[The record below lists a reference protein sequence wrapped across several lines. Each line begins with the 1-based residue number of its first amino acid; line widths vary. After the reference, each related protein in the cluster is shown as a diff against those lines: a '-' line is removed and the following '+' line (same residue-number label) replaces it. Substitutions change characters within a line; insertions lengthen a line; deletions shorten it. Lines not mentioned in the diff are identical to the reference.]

1 MESSSNVTTP
11 CSSDAAACNP
21 AASVRI
27 PDVDPDSYTD
37 LNWPR
42 YLVIKSLDNKS
53 ILKHNLFVIA
63 KAIEGIAGKPKE
75 VRSLRNAGL
84 LLIEVDRKQYAI
96 NLLKTKHLHD
106 IPVDITPHRSMNSS
120 KGVFTCG
127 DLSDMDDKEILKQL
141 KESGQNIQDL
151 YRIHSFKSGK
161 KEPTDTFV
169 VTYSTKVLPE
179 KIYVGHYRVSVRVYI
194 PNPRKCTLC
203 QKFGHTKNFCKNE
216 LVCCKCGQSGHDEDN
231 CISNEVYC
239 VNCKGPHKASSKEC
253 ELWKTEKAIVKYKF
267 ENDVSF
273 PEARKKIEET
283 TKNLQNNSKSYSSV
297 VTGKVTTCE
306 MGVQTELT
314 WPSFLTSPVLSSECF
329 KTVDQSTQSSSN
341 EMETVSGNS
350 KRTISNSSSNEDDMP
365 TLFQHKRLDLNGLE
379 SIRSNLNFK
388 YVSNSVNAENESRG
402 ANSLGGVTTNMSSG
416 GAGGLPPK
424 PPDCPP
430 PPTSRSGSNDTSRSG
445 VGRDRSPIKPP

>member
-1 MESSSNVTTP
+1 MESSSKVTTP

-21 AASVRI
+21 AASVRT

-42 YLVIKSLDNKS
+42 FLVIKSTDSKS
-53 ILKHNLFVIA
+53 ILKHNLFVVA

-106 IPVDITPHRSMNSS
+106 IPVEITPHRSMNSS
-120 KGVFTCG
+120 KGLFTCK
-127 DLSDMDDKEILKQL
+127 DLYDMDDKEILKQL
-141 KESGQNIQDL
+141 QGFGQNVQEL
-151 YRIHSFKSGK
+151 YRIYSFKSGK
-161 KEPTDTFV
+161 KEKTDTFV
-169 VTYSTKVLPE
+169 ATFSTKVLPE
-179 KIYVGHYRVSVRVYI
+179 KMYVGHFRVSVRVYI
-194 PNPRKCTLC
+194 PNPRKCTQC
-203 QKFGHTKNFCKNE
+203 QKFGHTKKFCKNE

-231 CISNEVYC
+231 CISNEATC

-329 KTVDQSTQSSSN
+329 KTADQSTQSTSN
-341 EMETVSGNS
+341 DMESVSGNS

-365 TLFQHKRLDLNGLE
+365 NLFQRKRLDLSGLD
-379 SIRSNLNFK
+379 SIRSNLNSKVF
-388 YVSNSVNAENESRG
+388 SNSANAENMSSVT
-402 ANSLGGVTTNMSSG
+402 NSLSGCSTNESLG
-416 GAGGLPPK
+416 GAGGLRPK
-424 PPDCPP
+424 PPERPP
-430 PPTSRSGSNDTSRSG
+430 IPTPRSGSSVTSSSG